1 MTTTDLKAAAEA
13 AKAATAAY
21 IAYPT
26 DRETGRQWDR
36 ACAEFSLACT
46 EDAILA
52 LIRERDEAL
61 RQLKIEGEA
70 HNLTLDERDKAQ
82 AALAA
87 VGDLVKALEHAR
99 ESIQLWADIASDAS
113 QTRHDPSDDI
123 ARIDAALKSVKE
135 PPAPPPLTPSIPDRR

>member
-1 MTTTDLKAAAEA
+1 MTDTQKQDRIGEMMREYREESRRQAHAAA
-13 AKAATAAY
+13 KV
-21 IAYPT
+21 
-26 DRETGRQWDR
+26 RE
-36 ACAEFSLACT
+36 S
-46 EDAILA
+46 
-52 LIRERDEAL
+52 ERD
-61 RQLKIEGEA
+61 Q
-70 HNLTLDERDKAQ
+70 Q
-82 AALAA
+82 AALIA

>member
-1 MTTTDLKAAAEA
+1 MSILNHTAIPYDMAEDVQPG
-13 AKAATAAY
+13 ATPDSMFMA
-21 IAYPT
+21 
-26 DRETGRQWDR
+26 Q
-36 ACAEFSLACT
+36 
-46 EDAILA
+46 
-52 LIRERDEAL
+52 
-61 RQLKIEGEA
+61 
-70 HNLTLDERDKAQ
+70 Q